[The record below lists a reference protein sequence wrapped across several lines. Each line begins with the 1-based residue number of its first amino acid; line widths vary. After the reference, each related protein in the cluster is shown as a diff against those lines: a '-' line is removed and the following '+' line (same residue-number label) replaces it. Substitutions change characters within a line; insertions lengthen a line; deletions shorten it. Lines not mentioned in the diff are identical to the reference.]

1 MPSVRREVVLPVPRE
16 EAWALLTGDDAIR
29 EWLAEDAVLEPE
41 VGGEV
46 RADGRRG
53 VVEEVDEGRRLIFRW
68 DDGIDEARVEW
79 TLSEDPAVDAV
90 ATRVVVVERRL
101 EPVFAAAW
109 APKLSALAR
118 ASALCPA

>member
-1 MPSVRREVVLPVPRE
+1 MPSVRREVVLPVPRA

-53 VVEEVDEGRRLIFRW
+53 VVEAVDEGRRLTFRW

-79 TLSEDPAVDAV
+79 TLSEDEAVDAI

-101 EPVFAAAW
+101 DPVLAAAW

-118 ASALCPA
+118 ASALCLA

>member
-16 EAWALLTGDDAIR
+16 EAWALLTSGDAIR
-29 EWLAEDAVLEPE
+29 EWLADDAVLEPE

-79 TLSEDPAVDAV
+79 TLSEDEDVDAV

-101 EPVFAAAW
+101 EPVFAVAW
-109 APKLSALAR
+109 GPKLSALAR